1 MIMIDSEECELSQI
15 LQHRPLKKQ
24 IRGLKHQI
32 SGQMDGI
39 CLQRRE
45 SESMIKHRAPDT
57 LSNTGTKLL
66 LNTQCKQLGLSLA
79 VNLGWLVVVS
89 LALPL
94 GAEAL
99 IEVLLGPLPAS
110 SNANGSQHF

>member
-1 MIMIDSEECELSQI
+1 MVGERPDYQFHPVFHVSMLRPCYDNGYNEEQPPMIMIDSEECELSQI

-45 SESMIKHRAPDT
+45 PESMIKHRAPDT

-66 LNTQCKQLGLSLA
+66 LNTQCKQLGLS
-79 VNLGWLVVVS
+79 
-89 LALPL
+89 
-94 GAEAL
+94 
-99 IEVLLGPLPAS
+99 
-110 SNANGSQHF
+110 